1 MRLGSSDHPIAVQI
15 LKWGGCTE
23 EVWGGWCWKAG
34 GGDADRTCGAGA
46 GKGDL
51 GRGHQRDR
59 ERETQGADLF
69 SHSPIHKRELHF
81 ESKELGF

>member
-1 MRLGSSDHPIAVQI
+1 MLTAHVGQVQERGI
-15 LKWGGCTE
+15 WGGASRE
-23 EVWGGWCWKAG
+23 
-34 GGDADRTCGAGA
+34 
-46 GKGDL
+46 
-51 GRGHQRDR
+51 R

>member
-1 MRLGSSDHPIAVQI
+1 M
-15 LKWGGCTE
+15 GG
-23 EVWGGWCWKAG
+23 AG
-34 GGDADRTCGAGA
+34 RQGGDADRTCGAGA

-51 GRGHQRDR
+51 GRGQQRER